1 MTDIASK
8 LEPRRTRMNQAQ
20 FSIGQVVVHKKFNYR
35 GVIYDVD
42 AEYSGT
48 DQWYEEVAKSR
59 PPKDRPWYHVLVDGQ
74 LMTTY
79 VAEQHLELDDL
90 PTPITH
96 PLTENYFD
104 TFEGGLYRNYRYS
117 N

>member
-1 MTDIASK
+1 MH
-8 LEPRRTRMNQAQ
+8 EAQ
-20 FSIGQVVVHKKFNYR
+20 FSIGQLIVHKKFNYR

-48 DQWYEEVAKSR
+48 EEWYEKVAKSK
-59 PPKDRPWYHVLVDGQ
+59 PPRNKPWYHVLVDGQ

-79 VAEQHLELDDL
+79 VAERHLQIDKISE
-90 PTPITH
+90 PITH
-96 PLTENYFD
+96 PLAEDFFDCFENGAYQ
-104 TFEGGLYRNYRYS
+104 NYRAS

>member
-1 MTDIASK
+1 MY
-8 LEPRRTRMNQAQ
+8 QAL
-20 FSIGQVVVHKKFNYR
+20 FSIGQLIVHKKFSYR

-48 DQWYEEVAKSR
+48 EEWYKKVAKSQ
-59 PPKDRPWYHVLVDGQ
+59 PPKDKPWYHVLVDGQ

-79 VAEQHLELDDL
+79 VAEGHLASDISAE
-90 PTPITH
+90 PITH
-96 PLTENYFD
+96 PLTEDFFD
-104 TFEGGLYRNYRYS
+104 SFENGAYQNFRIN

>member
-1 MTDIASK
+1 MHEA
-8 LEPRRTRMNQAQ
+8 R
-20 FSIGQVVVHKKFNYR
+20 FSIGQLIVHKKFNYR

-48 DQWYEEVAKSR
+48 EEWYEKVAKSK
-59 PPKDRPWYHVLVDGQ
+59 PPRNKPWYHVLVDGQ

-79 VAEQHLELDDL
+79 VAERHLQIDKISE
-90 PTPITH
+90 PITH
-96 PLTENYFD
+96 PLTEDFFD
-104 TFEGGLYRNYRYS
+104 CFENGAYQNYRAS

>member
-8 LEPRRTRMNQAQ
+8 LEPRGTRMNQAQ

>member
-1 MTDIASK
+1 
-8 LEPRRTRMNQAQ
+8 MNQAQ
-20 FSIGQVVVHKKFNYR
+20 FSIGQIVVHKKFNYR

-48 DQWYEEVAKSR
+48 EQWYEEVAKSR
-59 PPKDRPWYHVLVDGQ
+59 PPKDRPWYHVLVDSQ

-79 VAEQHLELDDL
+79 VAEQHLEMEAS

-96 PLTENYFD
+96 PLTESYFD